1 MKPELHCTNLCDNNH
16 TLITQLINDHFADV
30 AFRED
35 APPATPATGT
45 AFSIY
50 SGAFGLKSEQLE
62 VHFL

>member
-1 MKPELHCTNLCDNNH
+1 MMILQTVL
-16 TLITQLINDHFADV
+16 
-30 AFRED
+30 FRED

-50 SGAFGLKSEQLE
+50 SGAFGLKSEELE